1 MNEPRDGAL
10 SFPELLKTQTC
21 RTSDKQTN
29 KQKTPP
35 CCALYESLTHMIC
48 EDYMWLFY
56 ATKLWDNL

>member
-1 MNEPRDGAL
+1 MSLATVLSAFQSSSKPRPAGH
-10 SFPELLKTQTC
+10 QTN
-21 RTSDKQTN
+21 KQTN

-35 CCALYESLTHMIC
+35 CCALYESLTHTIC